1 MTFLMRVFTIPG
13 ERALAF
19 VVFLFMGKV
28 EWKQYAN
35 D

>member
-1 MTFLMRVFTIPG
+1 MMRVFTIPG
-13 ERALAF
+13 ERVLAF

-28 EWKQYAN
+28 DCKQYAN